1 MKALRAA
8 LSIGLIA
15 TGALTAG
22 SNAFASPH
30 STADGSSGVRDANTP
45 APSAASATGTLADGA
60 TWIADVPSNWN
71 GTLLLFSHGYGPPL
85 AADSPDQPGVKAALL
100 ARGYALVGSSYNPTG
115 SWWALQ
121 SAVGDQFQA
130 MDAVE
135 SGVLPHR
142 PRQVLAVGESMGGL
156 ISALE
161 AQDGAGRIDGAL
173 TTCGIVAGGV
183 NLNNYQLD
191 GEYALAQLLL
201 PGQSVQLTGFEQ
213 PGDANATVTTLTN
226 AATAAQQTAAGR
238 ARLALAMAYINVPP
252 WASAQNPPPSPRD
265 PEGQEAAQYA
275 VEFSSL
281 FSIPGIFPNT
291 LGFIEGSRYS
301 LNQADGGG
309 DATWTKGVD
318 FASLLRDSPYKS
330 EIEALY
336 KKAGISLKDDLT
348 TLTRHANISANPAAV
363 YSLKQTSVPT
373 GHLDVPELDIHT
385 VADQLVPVQQEDF
398 YAGLVRRAGSSDL
411 LRQAYVASVGHCN
424 FSAAEVVAA
433 VEAISH
439 RVATG
444 HWGSVADTKQL
455 DKDAAK
461 LNLGA
466 ARFIPFNPGDLTGV
480 NGPYNPAKN

>member
-8 LSIGLIA
+8 LSVGLVA

-22 SNAFASPH
+22 STAFATPH
-30 STADGSSGVRDANTP
+30 STADGSNDVRNLNGP
-45 APSAASATGTLADGA
+45 APSVASATGTLADGA

-71 GTLLLFSHGYGPPL
+71 STLLLFSHGYGPTI

-100 ARGYALVGSSYNPTG
+100 DRGYALVGSSYNPNG

-130 MDAVE
+130 LDAVE
-135 SGVLPHR
+135 SGVLPHG

-161 AQDGAGRIDGAL
+161 AQSGAGRIDGAL

-191 GEYALAQLLL
+191 GEYTLAQLLL
-201 PGQSVQLTGFEQ
+201 PGQSVQLVGFQ
-213 PGDANATVTTLTN
+213 HPGDANATVTTLTN
-226 AATAAQQTAAGR
+226 AAMTAQQTAAGR

-252 WASAQNPPPSPRD
+252 WASAQNPPPSPND
-265 PEGQEAAQYA
+265 PEGQEAAQFA

-281 FSIPGIFPNT
+281 FSIPGVFPNT

-318 FASLLRDSPYKS
+318 FASLLRHSPYRR
-330 EIEALY
+330 EVEALY
-336 KKAGISLKDDLT
+336 RSAGLNLHNDLA
-348 TLTRHANISANPAAV
+348 TLTQHADISADPAAV

-385 VADQLVPVQQEDF
+385 VSDQLVPVQQEDF
-398 YAGLVRRAGSSDL
+398 YAGLVRSAGSGDL
-411 LRQAYVASVGHCN
+411 LRQAFVASVGHCN
-424 FSAAEVVAA
+424 FSAAELVAGVQA
-433 VEAISH
+433 VSH

-444 HWGSVADTKQL
+444 RWGSVADTKEL
-455 DKDAAK
+455 ERAALK

-480 NGPYNPAKN
+480 NGPYNPSKN